1 LERYEKGLSM
11 NSAVFS
17 IDLLYW
23 YWLILGVLFF
33 ALEIFVPGAI
43 FMWFGFG
50 ALITGGLLFLF
61 PDMGQGWQVLIFA
74 ILSGASIIAWRS
86 SPFFKEESTPS
97 DSPDLNNRLNAHIG
111 KEYVLTEAIENGRGT
126 VRVGDSSWRVEGENM
141 PTGTLVRVKAIDGI
155 IFVVEKA

>member
-1 LERYEKGLSM
+1 M
-11 NSAVFS
+11 NIEV
-17 IDLLYW
+17 LYW

-50 ALITGGLLFLF
+50 ALVTGSLLFLF
-61 PDMGQGWQVLIFA
+61 PEMGQGLQVLIFA
-74 ILSGASIIAWRS
+74 IFSGASIIAWRKS
-86 SPFFKEESTPS
+86 AFFREESTPS

-126 VRVGDSSWRVEGENM
+126 VKVGDSTWRVEGEDM
-141 PTGTLVRVKAIDGI
+141 PVDTFVRVKAINGI